1 MTNRAKRCR
10 ITRMGWRRA
19 GLGLFLGTAILVG
32 IPRLGPAS
40 SPASFP
46 SALGQ
51 EPAARP
57 SESLDAILKALLR
70 YDYSQGVGEP
80 LKLRAYIAAHK
91 ADPAER
97 EEVETK
103 LLAFLEQGPTEGGM
117 MAACRGLRLV
127 GTAASAPVLGQLL
140 LAPETTDPARY
151 ALEMIPGPEA
161 DAAFLAAL
169 DRTGGEVR
177 LGIISSLGHRAVA
190 AAVPRLTALARRED
204 PAAAVEAVKAM
215 GKIGSAEAVRSLS
228 DLLERAKGAL
238 KSGAASALLLCAE
251 ARLAVDLPDEAAE
264 LCDRVLL
271 AGVPD
276 VLRRA
281 AFRER
286 IEAAGSADDGGFVL
300 RALSGNDQALREPA
314 IAMIPKAF
322 QDSEIEAVVPYLAK
336 LTEEQQVQLTAV
348 LAGYPTAYV
357 LPTLLQAADSR
368 FPSVRV
374 EALRALEKA
383 GNATIVEFLAA
394 RAAAST
400 GVEQAAAR
408 ETLAR
413 LKGADV
419 DAAILNMLE
428 KETGEKVRLEL
439 ITAAGERRIVAGKP
453 VLAELVRTGPPAV
466 QLRAIRVLRVLAAPA
481 DLRDLI
487 SLVFAVK
494 EEAAREEMEDT
505 VAAVARTI
513 PRESVRAEAVENAL
527 AAEKSP
533 PRRADLL
540 RVLGKIGDDSSLG
553 VVRRAL
559 HDANPAVADAAVRAL
574 TDWPT
579 LTARDDVLAIART
592 TTNPTYKVLAIRA
605 YVRMIG
611 LEPDLR
617 PQGAVAGLQTI
628 LGLSDRPEEKKLVLG
643 MLPRFPCEPGL
654 KLAQSLAADPSVE
667 AEAKLAAER
676 IERSLAR
683 R

>member
-1 MTNRAKRCR
+1 
-10 ITRMGWRRA
+10 
-19 GLGLFLGTAILVG
+19 
-32 IPRLGPAS
+32 
-40 SPASFP
+40 
-46 SALGQ
+46 
-51 EPAARP
+51 
-57 SESLDAILKALLR
+57 
-70 YDYSQGVGEP
+70 
-80 LKLRAYIAAHK
+80 
-91 ADPAER
+91 
-97 EEVETK
+97 
-103 LLAFLEQGPTEGGM
+103 
-117 MAACRGLRLV
+117 
-127 GTAASAPVLGQLL
+127 
-140 LAPETTDPARY
+140 
-151 ALEMIPGPEA
+151 
-161 DAAFLAAL
+161 
-169 DRTGGEVR
+169 
-177 LGIISSLGHRAVA
+177 
-190 AAVPRLTALARRED
+190 
-204 PAAAVEAVKAM
+204 
-215 GKIGSAEAVRSLS
+215 
-228 DLLERAKGAL
+228 
-238 KSGAASALLLCAE
+238 
-251 ARLAVDLPDEAAE
+251 
-264 LCDRVLL
+264 
-271 AGVPD
+271 
-276 VLRRA
+276 
-281 AFRER
+281 
-286 IEAAGSADDGGFVL
+286 
-300 RALSGNDQALREPA
+300 
-314 IAMIPKAF
+314 
-322 QDSEIEAVVPYLAK
+322 
-336 LTEEQQVQLTAV
+336 
-348 LAGYPTAYV
+348 
-357 LPTLLQAADSR
+357 
-368 FPSVRV
+368 
-374 EALRALEKA
+374 
-383 GNATIVEFLAA
+383 
-394 RAAAST
+394 
-400 GVEQAAAR
+400 
-408 ETLAR
+408 
-413 LKGADV
+413 
-419 DAAILNMLE
+419 
-428 KETGEKVRLEL
+428 
-439 ITAAGERRIVAGKP
+439 
-453 VLAELVRTGPPAV
+453 
-466 QLRAIRVLRVLAAPA
+466 VLAAPA